1 MRDPG
6 LGVAAV
12 PLVTSERPAGQCG
25 SCKPVID
32 CCFPLDIATAHDHMA
47 ANANVGRVLIGV

>member
-1 MRDPG
+1 M
-6 LGVAAV
+6 
-12 PLVTSERPAGQCG
+12 TSERPAGQCG